1 MGRRLSMLGE
11 WVRYSASAHA
21 SGDYPWRDEWR
32 RSVALAITIPLAIVS
47 LGGFVWALFVW
58 PMWLALLVG
67 IPLLAAGFSVA
78 FWVISKSMTDKLRND
93 E

>member
-11 WVRYSASAHA
+11 WVRYSANAHA

-32 RSVALAITIPLAIVS
+32 RSVALSIMIPIAIICF
-47 LGGFVWALFVW
+47 GGFVWALFVLPLW
-58 PMWLALLVG
+58 IALLTG
-67 IPLLAAGFSVA
+67 IPLVALGFFLA
-78 FWVISKSMTDKLRND
+78 FWAVSKSMPDKLRND